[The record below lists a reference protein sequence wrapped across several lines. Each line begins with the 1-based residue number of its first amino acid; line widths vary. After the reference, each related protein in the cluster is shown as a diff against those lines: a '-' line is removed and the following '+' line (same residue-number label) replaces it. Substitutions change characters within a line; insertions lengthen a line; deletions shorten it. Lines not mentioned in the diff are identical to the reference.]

1 MKIKNTGVVRLLVS
15 TVCPLPAQLV
25 IAAAAGEKLIS

>member
-1 MKIKNTGVVRLLVS
+1 MKTKSTGLGGLLVS
-15 TVCPLPAQLV
+15 TVCPLLAQLV